1 MPLDVS
7 KRWFAW
13 VMPRLAQ
20 HYDNLVADR
29 KRVLLSGVGGTVVE
43 LGPGTGM
50 NFRYY
55 PPGVHWIGIEPN
67 PYLHSHLRRAGEEAR
82 LRVDIRQGYAEH
94 IDLADD
100 SADVVVATAVLCSVT
115 DQIQSLR
122 EIRRVLKAGGRFVF
136 LEHVAADRGASLRRI
151 QRVVRPFWG
160 CIADGCNPVRDT
172 GEAIAGA
179 GFKYIEVETFKLP
192 LGPVA
197 PHIAGIA
204 VA

>member
-13 VMPRLAQ
+13 ALPRLAQ

-29 KRVLLSGVGGTVVE
+29 KRALLSGVGGTVVE
-43 LGPGTGM
+43 LGPGTGT
-50 NFRYY
+50 NLRYY
-55 PPGVHWIGIEPN
+55 SPGVHWIGIEPN
-67 PYLHSHLRRAGEEAR
+67 PYLHPHLRRAAGDAR
-82 LRVDIRQGYAEH
+82 LQVDIRQSYAEH

-115 DQIQSLR
+115 DQIQSIR
-122 EIRRVLKAGGRFVF
+122 EIRRVLKSGGRFVF
-136 LEHVAADRGASLRRI
+136 LEHVAADRGTSLRRI
-151 QRVVRPFWG
+151 QRAVQPFWG
-160 CIADGCNPVRDT
+160 CLADGCNPARDT

-179 GFKYIEVETFKLP
+179 EFKSIDVEAFKLP

-197 PHIAGIA
+197 PHISGVA